1 MKNVWRKLRDNW
13 LDFWEDDEL
22 DMDKSLRPA

>member
-1 MKNVWRKLRDNW
+1 MDMKNVWRKLRDNW

-22 DMDKSLRPA
+22 DMDKSI